1 MRTLTVRTLT
11 ILLAIV
17 LTGATALPAS
27 GSTAPAAVDPLPVI
41 DGTSPKAAAAS
52 CWEIKRN
59 KPTAASGTYWLYTPK
74 LGAPQQFYCD
84 MTTDGGGWVL
94 VGRARE
100 KWQAWYH
107 GQGNADTLA
116 TGPTDP
122 ATAIQLSSRTIDGLL
137 NGGNVSALD
146 DGIRVE
152 RATSMTDGTRV
163 QDVFFN
169 LADRAQWSWAFGAV
183 NPVGSWRF
191 EENGRATVS
200 GTGGT
205 TATFGDS
212 NGRTQMLVN
221 GTDPAQNYTLGFGY
235 GNTEDRPPG
244 NLQASS

>member
-94 VGRARE
+94 VGQLARS
-100 KWQAWYH
+100 
-107 GQGNADTLA
+107 G
-116 TGPTDP
+116 
-122 ATAIQLSSRTIDGLL
+122 RR
-137 NGGNVSALD
+137 
-146 DGIRVE
+146 GI
-152 RATSMTDGTRV
+152 T
-163 QDVFFN
+163 
-169 LADRAQWSWAFGAV
+169 
-183 NPVGSWRF
+183 
-191 EENGRATVS
+191 GRATP
-200 GTGGT
+200 TLW
-205 TATFGDS
+205 
-212 NGRTQMLVN
+212 R
-221 GTDPAQNYTLGFGY
+221 PARPTRQP
-235 GNTEDRPPG
+235 RSSCPPG
-244 NLQASS
+244 PSMDC